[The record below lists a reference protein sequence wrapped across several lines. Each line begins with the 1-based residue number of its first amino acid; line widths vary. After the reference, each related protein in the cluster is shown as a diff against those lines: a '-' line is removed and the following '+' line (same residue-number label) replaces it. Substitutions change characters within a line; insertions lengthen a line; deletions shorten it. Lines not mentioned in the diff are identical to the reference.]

1 VKIAPPGFAEWILSH
16 LLEEEEREFIIGDLK
31 EVYGELGRSQGRL
44 RANIWYWRQIMRSIR
59 PFVFNRVLWRGVMLK
74 NYFKLAIRMMKRHLG
89 YSLIN
94 IFGLAIG
101 MACCIL
107 IFLWVQDELSYDLF
121 HEKAD
126 NLYQLTVSDD
136 NGTWSS
142 SPWALIPTLKNDFPE
157 VLEGSWYGEAQILM
171 KYREHTYFESAAIV
185 GEDFLGMFTFPFIKG
200 NPKTA
205 FASPNSVVLTETIA
219 EKYFGSADPIG
230 ETVLYENSIE
240 LMVTGVIRNV
250 PRNSHMHFDLLISPV
265 PFVGETRMQTWSM
278 DVNAYVLIA
287 GQADPDQVQSK
298 ISGTIIKYDKR
309 TNHNYTVGLFPLRKI
324 HLYALSGT
332 DPVVYV
338 YIFSAIA
345 AIVLLI
351 ACINFMNLTTARSS
365 IRINEIGM
373 RKVLGGVRGDLIQQ
387 FFGESMGLAFFALI
401 VAVLLV
407 LLFLPGFNSV
417 AEKQLEFGWLQSP
430 MLLIG
435 LVLFALLTGLAAG
448 SYPALHFS
456 SLQPQRVLKS
466 THRTGSVK
474 NKLRKVLI
482 IFQFAA
488 SILLIIATSTIYNQ
502 IRVIRSA
509 DLGFN
514 RDQILVIRARQQ
526 HREKYD
532 LAKERLRA
540 NPDII
545 NVTAASSIPLQITNN
560 NPVYWEGRGP
570 DDYTSMNFVCVDYDY
585 FETFDM
591 TMSHGR
597 SFSRE
602 YPTDQEN
609 YIINEAALSLT
620 GYQDPVG
627 KMFSMWQDEGSIV
640 GVVKDFHGTSLHNDI
655 RPIVFVMYQNLPY
668 SNWFIKI
675 RGGNLAE
682 SIDFVGDTIGSLV
695 PGYPFEITFLEER
708 FHDQYLREGR
718 LANIL
723 KYFTL
728 LAILVSCMGLFGLAA
743 FMAAR
748 RSKEIAIRKVLG
760 ASMWTVMGI
769 LSREFVILIGLANL
783 IAWPLG
789 FLIMNRWMQN
799 FAYRAGISIWIFV
812 FSAVMSL
819 LIALLTVSAQSIKT
833 VVSNPVDSLRHE

>member
-1 VKIAPPGFAEWILSH
+1 
-16 LLEEEEREFIIGDLK
+16 
-31 EVYGELGRSQGRL
+31 
-44 RANIWYWRQIMRSIR
+44 
-59 PFVFNRVLWRGVMLK
+59 
-74 NYFKLAIRMMKRHLG
+74 
-89 YSLIN
+89 
-94 IFGLAIG
+94 
-101 MACCIL
+101 
-107 IFLWVQDELSYDLF
+107 
-121 HEKAD
+121 
-126 NLYQLTVSDD
+126 
-136 NGTWSS
+136 
-142 SPWALIPTLKNDFPE
+142 
-157 VLEGSWYGEAQILM
+157 
-171 KYREHTYFESAAIV
+171 
-185 GEDFLGMFTFPFIKG
+185 
-200 NPKTA
+200 
-205 FASPNSVVLTETIA
+205 
-219 EKYFGSADPIG
+219 
-230 ETVLYENSIE
+230 
-240 LMVTGVIRNV
+240 
-250 PRNSHMHFDLLISPV
+250 
-265 PFVGETRMQTWSM
+265 
-278 DVNAYVLIA
+278 
-287 GQADPDQVQSK
+287 
-298 ISGTIIKYDKR
+298 
-309 TNHNYTVGLFPLRKI
+309 
-324 HLYALSGT
+324 
-332 DPVVYV
+332 
-338 YIFSAIA
+338 
-345 AIVLLI
+345 
-351 ACINFMNLTTARSS
+351 
-365 IRINEIGM
+365 
-373 RKVLGGVRGDLIQQ
+373 
-387 FFGESMGLAFFALI
+387 
-401 VAVLLV
+401 
-407 LLFLPGFNSV
+407 
-417 AEKQLEFGWLQSP
+417 
-430 MLLIG
+430 
-435 LVLFALLTGLAAG
+435 
-448 SYPALHFS
+448 
-456 SLQPQRVLKS
+456 
-466 THRTGSVK
+466 
-474 NKLRKVLI
+474 
-482 IFQFAA
+482 
-488 SILLIIATSTIYNQ
+488 
-502 IRVIRSA
+502 
-509 DLGFN
+509 
-514 RDQILVIRARQQ
+514 
-526 HREKYD
+526 
-532 LAKERLRA
+532 
-540 NPDII
+540 
-545 NVTAASSIPLQITNN
+545 
-560 NPVYWEGRGP
+560 
-570 DDYTSMNFVCVDYDY
+570 MNFVCVDYDY

-597 SFSRE
+597 SFSQE